1 VAYADVPPR
10 VDVPTRHTSTWLQ
23 KVWYVV
29 GCAVAGAA
37 LGIPAGFIWIT
48 AADPPSAALT
58 TDGVFFGET
67 ELNQQVGV
75 TLWLLAVGVTLG
87 LLAGLVVGWFGRR
100 HGVVTVLAV
109 LALCATATLVTYW
122 TGVHLFGPADE
133 STQLAGAQVGD
144 QITRDL
150 EVGTLVAHLG
160 WPIGGLVGVLV
171 AMFRWPQHRAVVP
184 VLPTSSSVVA
194 D

>member
-1 VAYADVPPR
+1 MAYADGPPR
-10 VDVPTRHTSTWLQ
+10 VGGPTPQISTRLQ
-23 KVWYVV
+23 QVWYVV
-29 GCAVAGAA
+29 GCALTGAA
-37 LGIPAGFIWIT
+37 LGLPAGFIWIR
-48 AADPPSAALT
+48 AAEPPSSALT
-58 TDGVFFGET
+58 SDGVFFGET

-100 HGVVTVLAV
+100 HGVATVLAL

-133 STQLAGAQVGD
+133 KAQLAGAQVGD
-144 QITRDL
+144 QITGKL

-160 WPIGGLVGVLV
+160 WPIGGLLGGIA
-171 AMFRWPQHRAVVP
+171 AMFRWPQQQVVLP
-184 VLPTSSSVVA
+184 VLPASSSVVA